1 MNIIK
6 RALYWLPIFR
16 KENTLKEQIQ
26 LIHNNYVLTVAAYW
40 LTSLIGALAVYLFS
54 NDGTIFIWLACTS
67 SITIY
72 SYIHY
77 FRIAKKFSP
86 LAEARHQVVILFI
99 MGTLF
104 GLLSILYIKPDSD
117 PVLLSYIL
125 MLSAGAAAGAL
136 VMQAPCFP
144 VYTAFLLTCMPGALI
159 GFWSIGG
166 VYYGIVAA
174 IIIYI
179 LVLYYCGYNMERTVK
194 HSIEL
199 RFANV
204 ELIEQLKDAVGNA
217 EKANRDKSVF
227 LASASHDLRQ
237 PLHAMGLFI
246 ETMGQLDLTSQQA
259 NVLKHINLASDATR
273 DMLNTLLNFSKL
285 DAGVIEP
292 TFEAVDLHSLLTKL
306 EQELGATADNKQ
318 LLYRSRE
325 TNLVAHTDPALLELI
340 LRNIITNAIRYT
352 KTGGLL
358 VSCRRRDNYAS
369 IEVWDTGIGIPDPE
383 QSNIFKE
390 FHQLGNPERDRQK
403 GFGLGLAIV
412 KGLCETLGAELILN
426 SRLGKGSTFK
436 IVLPLSNDPIIS
448 DMLSTIN
455 EKDFIGLNFLFIDD
469 DENIR
474 EAMKSLINSWGSY
487 CIAAE
492 SLDHA
497 LALKENNNTVPDI
510 LIVDYRL
517 RENKTGGEAI
527 IALRKHFKKK
537 VPAVIVTGDTAAD
550 RLREAQEYDATLL
563 HKPVVVSELQIAIK
577 DLLRKI

>member
-1 MNIIK
+1 MNVI
-6 RALYWLPIFR
+6 RRVQYWLPIFR
-16 KENTLKEQIQ
+16 KENILREQIR
-26 LIHNNYVLTVAAYW
+26 LIHNNYVVAVIAYW
-40 LTSLIGALAVYLFS
+40 LTSLIASIVVYLFS
-54 NDGTIFIWLACTS
+54 NDLTIFIWLTGTS
-67 SITIY
+67 AITVY
-72 SYIHY
+72 SLLHY
-77 FRIAKKFSP
+77 FRLAKNFNP
-86 LAEARHQVVILFI
+86 LAEARYQTGILFV
-99 MGTLF
+99 MGSLF
-104 GLLSILYIKPDSD
+104 GLLSIIYIKPDSD
-117 PVLLSYIL
+117 PVLLAYII

-136 VMQAPCFP
+136 VMQAPCLP
-144 VYTAFLLTCMPGALI
+144 VYTAFLLSSMPGPFVGFLI
-159 GFWSIGG
+159 LGG

-174 IIIYI
+174 IVIYI

-204 ELIEQLKDAVGNA
+204 DLIDKLQSAVGSA

-246 ETMGQLDLTSQQA
+246 ETMGQLDLNQQQT

-292 TFEAVDLHSLLTKL
+292 TFEAVDLQNLLAKL
-306 EQELGATADNKQ
+306 EQELGATADGKQ
-318 LLYRSRE
+318 LFYRSRE

-340 LRNIITNAIRYT
+340 LRNIISNAIRYT

-369 IEVWDTGIGIPDPE
+369 IEVWDTGIGIPDTE
-383 QSNIFKE
+383 QGNIFKE

-436 IVLPLSNDPIIS
+436 IVLPLSNEPIIS
-448 DMLSTIN
+448 DALSTID
-455 EKDFIGLNFLFIDD
+455 EKDFIGLHFLFIDD
-469 DENIR
+469 DESIR
-474 EAMKSLINSWGSY
+474 AAMKSLLNSWGSY
-487 CIAAE
+487 CTTAE

-497 LALKENNNTVPDI
+497 LFLKENNNTVPDV

-527 IALRKHFKKK
+527 IALRKHFNKK

-577 DLLRKI
+577 DLLRKA